1 MSVFKVVT
9 LVTYDCTEELLC
21 DADDMIESI
30 VCTPS
35 PSFLLEG
42 GGGVEPPTKFSKR
55 WELDRTSTSRGGL
68 LGKRGVTFFRGWGG
82 GGGRR
87 LQFSQKK

>member
-35 PSFLLEG
+35 PSFLMEG
-42 GGGVEPPTKFSKR
+42 GGG
-55 WELDRTSTSRGGL
+55 
-68 LGKRGVTFFRGWGG
+68 GG
-82 GGGRR
+82 GWTSN
-87 LQFSQKK
+87 QIFKKVGAWQDLDF